1 MPIGMAAQ
9 FMTAAGD
16 FPHESRITLGHPSEN
31 EVGAT
36 HTALLE
42 EVEDAT
48 GVRLDAAG
56 VTLPVRSI
64 VYTSKGFH
72 VKVVLDI
79 HGNHTLENH
88 TGAAKTR
95 RINYPMGSAFSG
107 RFRVTASRRD
117 PAAIGR

>member
-1 MPIGMAAQ
+1 MPIRMAAQ

-16 FPHESRITLGHPSEN
+16 FPDESRITLGHPSEN

-36 HTALLE
+36 HSALVE
-42 EVEDAT
+42 EVEDTT

-56 VTLPVRSI
+56 VTLPIRSLDHI
-64 VYTSKGFH
+64 RKRFH
-72 VKVVLDI
+72 VKVVLDV

-107 RFRVTASRRD
+107 RFRC
-117 PAAIGR
+117 